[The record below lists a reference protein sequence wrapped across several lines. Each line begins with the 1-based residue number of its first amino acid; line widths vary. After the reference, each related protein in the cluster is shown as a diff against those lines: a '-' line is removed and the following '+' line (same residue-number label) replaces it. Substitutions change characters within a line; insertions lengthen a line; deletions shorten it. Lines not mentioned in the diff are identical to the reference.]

1 MSAAA
6 TLKAALAQNGIT
18 LDQLVAMREREAR
31 RLPWVGPKVWA
42 EAKRQASKRG
52 DDRHSQHDDLPS
64 NPSRHGYGR
73 WPLHPHG

>member
-31 RLPWVGPKVWA
+31 RLPWVGPKRLDAGVM
-42 EAKRQASKRG
+42 QPPG
-52 DDRHSQHDDLPS
+52 PS
-64 NPSRHGYGR
+64 GPGS
-73 WPLHPHG
+73 LLSDK